1 MTTNFSVANEAE
13 LNAAIAAINLGGTS
27 SAINTSYTIT
37 ITSDFTLT
45 ADITPINLA
54 SGDNLTVTGSSIYN
68 TTAVLDGNGS
78 HRGFVV
84 NAGSVALSDLS
95 LTGMTAPGGSGGSP
109 SGGGALY
116 VGANAAVVTSAV
128 TFNGDSVH
136 GGTPAGGAIF
146 VAQGG
151 SLDVTGGSVAGSGT
165 AAGNGIFIQGNNSIT
180 LDNTTVT
187 GHIADQSGS
196 SLGSGAGS
204 VVIQGAV
211 TLSAADHYTGGTQ
224 IDGSLSL
231 MAAGAAGTGAITFT
245 APTGESLIV
254 GAGDVPSNLIDGFV
268 SVAATN
274 FANADTVDLVGIGS
288 PTGYSLSPTN
298 QLTVS
303 GSQGTAALNLDPTQ
317 NYSADTFVLSA
328 DSGIGAAAGTMVSVV
343 QTSFLVG
350 NEADLNAILAS
361 IDVPGA
367 GAPPDLAYTI
377 TLTSS
382 FTLASDLDAINLAS
396 GDTLTINGAG
406 YTIDGAGSYRGFFDY
421 AGALTLENLTI
432 QNAVA
437 SGGAGGSGALSGGG
451 GAGLGG
457 GLFVASQGAAT
468 LDNVTFINDQA
479 VGGAAGATSGTGL
492 GGGGGLG
499 GAGGAGSGNY
509 AGGGGGIGVGATGG
523 SGESHAGGT
532 GIVIGAASGMSGTGT
547 SPHAGGAGGADG
559 GGGGAAGQITTVGS
573 GRGGGGSRSYPGVAG
588 DGGVGGN
595 FGGGAASGKAAGFGG
610 GGANSAGG
618 WGGGGSGAVGGFGGG
633 SGAGGGAGG
642 GLGAG
647 GDVFVQQ
654 GGSLTIAGGSLT
666 GGAVSGG
673 QGSGNG
679 SSGAALGSGIFA
691 QGAETL
697 TFDPAAGQT
706 LSVGDVIADSAGSG
720 DTGAT
725 GVTLSGVGTVVLS
738 ATNTYTGGTALDAGT
753 LSLQAP
759 GAAGSG
765 AIAFAYGAATTLI
778 VGAGD
783 VPNNII
789 SGFLPGDVID
799 LEGIGTATS
808 AVPGAGDILTVS
820 GGTTTV
826 QLRLDPAQNFTGE
839 SFFTATDN
847 HGGTLVTAIDIA
859 GDFPP
864 SVSGTGIVNGD
875 DHTPLNPLSGVTVS
889 DVDTGQT
896 ETVTVT
902 LSSPFNGALS
912 NLAGGTYDDVHGI
925 YTVSGTAAAVTAAL
939 DGLVF
944 TPVENQ
950 VAPGQSV
957 TTVFNLSATDGLM
970 FSTAAAT
977 TVNITALNDAPV
989 ISGVG
994 GALVEGY
1001 WNVPLNPFAAGTIT
1015 DPDVGATESVTFTLS
1030 SNLSSGS
1037 TDAIGMLSLSMP
1049 GMTLTH
1055 TGAGTYA
1062 LSAGS
1067 PADVTKAIDALQLTT
1082 VPNPS
1087 IPGYT
1092 ITYVGMSVSD
1102 GIAPL
1107 VTADAEVL
1115 AGLPIFSG
1123 VAANQ
1128 SVVDGNSIDPFSTV
1142 QITDSAGLSIQGLTI
1157 TLFDSSGNYLTPTD
1171 ANGTLSGA
1179 DLTKTDVGTYTLTPG
1194 STQAVS
1200 AELDAL
1206 VFTPSVSG
1214 STATTFFNLAA
1225 FDGATTSDN
1234 QDTSVIAEPACFYRG
1249 TRIQTDHGEVPV
1261 EELAIGDRVVTVS
1274 GAIRPIKWIGRRT
1287 VAARFSDPLKVWP
1300 IRIMAGALADEVP
1313 SRDLVVSPDHALLV
1327 DNILIQA
1334 GALVNSI
1341 SIVRE
1346 TEPPEIFTYFHI
1358 ELEDHSLILAE
1369 NTPAE
1374 TFVDNVDRLGFDNW
1388 AEHEALYPKGNAIA
1402 EMLHP
1407 RAKAYRQV
1415 PRSIRERLADRGA
1428 QFIDGIF
1435 VPEMDVYDD
1444 RAQRLQSFIAA

>member
-377 TLTSS
+377 TH
-382 FTLASDLDAINLAS
+382 
-396 GDTLTINGAG
+396 
-406 YTIDGAGSYRGFFDY
+406 
-421 AGALTLENLTI
+421 
-432 QNAVA
+432 
-437 SGGAGGSGALSGGG
+437 
-451 GAGLGG
+451 
-457 GLFVASQGAAT
+457 
-468 LDNVTFINDQA
+468 
-479 VGGAAGATSGTGL
+479 
-492 GGGGGLG
+492 
-499 GAGGAGSGNY
+499 

-725 GVTLSGVGTVVLS
+725 GVTLSGVGRVVLS

-957 TTVFNLSATDGLM
+957 TTVINLSTTDGLM

-1092 ITYVGMSVSD
+1092 IAYVGMSVSD

-1435 VPEMDVYDD
+1435 VPETDVYDD